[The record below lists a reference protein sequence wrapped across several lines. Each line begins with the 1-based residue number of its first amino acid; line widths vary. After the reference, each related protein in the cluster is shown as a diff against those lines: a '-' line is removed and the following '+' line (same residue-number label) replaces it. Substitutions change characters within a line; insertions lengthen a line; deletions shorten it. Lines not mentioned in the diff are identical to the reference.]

1 MASTSTD
8 ASSTRRHRTQGSMAS
23 SSHSHGSEETRDT
36 HESTSLDTSGFEIVS
51 PRMGGT
57 LSFPYHDLDH
67 DQPVNGVRI
76 FSKFTNDPEHLPAD
90 LAHHFLLAICTRP
103 GIGICFKDQ
112 GWYPRKSETDN
123 VPDEELRSRDKSGKI
138 YNKIL
143 ANILKTL
150 KVNEN
155 LRQQELALKIMAA
168 CAELVASRSYVG
180 ASTLLQMD
188 REYIIFSIRSF
199 PSSPDAIVT
208 LADLQHKETLKSRKR
223 QLAAVL
229 GLPLRFL
236 SADVPPRRRRGAR
249 GKKAPAP
256 AGEQPTFTNPTDEW
270 ICAFCEYHLFY
281 GDDAQHRHA
290 VRSRKK
296 ILRRRRTREHAAA
309 AASGTST
316 AKAPPEKAQDVT

>member
-51 PRMGGT
+51 PCMGGT

-188 REYIIFSIRSF
+188 REYIIFSIPQGDAQESQAAARS
-199 PSSPDAIVT
+199 
-208 LADLQHKETLKSRKR
+208 
-223 QLAAVL
+223 